1 MLENKAT
8 ILVVDDDP
16 IDLKILKKMLSEK
29 YNVDCLTSGEEAI
42 EYLKST
48 IPDLILLDIHMT
60 GKDGFEVNRMIK
72 SDSHCADIAVVFLT
86 GDDDRETEI
95 KCFKEGA
102 HDYIKKPYVV
112 EILLQR
118 VNRIVE
124 LNRLQKK
131 LGTEVEKQTRKAEE
145 RRKKVERLS
154 LQVMTT
160 LARTIDAKDKYTNGH
175 SVRVAEYA
183 REIARRYGKSEK
195 EQQEIYY
202 MGLLHD
208 IGKIGIPDDIINK
221 ISWLND
227 EEYDIIKTHPV
238 IGADILKNIS
248 EIPGIEIG
256 ARWHHE
262 KYDGSG
268 YPDGLRGKD
277 IPEVARIICVADA
290 YDAMTSNRSYRKIL
304 AQDTVREEIIKE
316 KGTQFDPEFADIM
329 IEMIDEDIE
338 YKMRGQ

>member
-1 MLENKAT
+1 MLEKEAT
-8 ILVVDDDP
+8 ILVVDDDL
-16 IDLKILKKMLSEK
+16 IDLKISQKMLAEQ
-29 YNVDCLTSGEEAI
+29 YNVDCVTSGEAAI
-42 EYLKST
+42 EYLKFT
-48 IPDLILLDIHMT
+48 VPDLILLDIHMP
-60 GKDGFEVNRMIK
+60 GKDGFEVNKIIK
-72 SDSHCADIAVVFLT
+72 SDLHCEDTAVVFLT

-102 HDYIKKPYVV
+102 YDYIKKPYVV
-112 EILLQR
+112 DIMLQR
-118 VNRIVE
+118 INRIIE

-131 LGTEVEKQTRKAEE
+131 LGTEVARQTRKAEA

-221 ISWLND
+221 TSWLND

-248 EIPGIEIG
+248 EIPGIEVG

-262 KYDGSG
+262 KYDGTG
-268 YPDGLRGKD
+268 YPDGLRGKN

-290 YDAMTSNRSYRKIL
+290 YDAMTSSRSYRQVL
-304 AQDTVREEIIKE
+304 AQDIVREEIEKG
-316 KGTQFDPEFADIM
+316 KGTQFDPKFADIM
-329 IEMIDEDIE
+329 LDMIDEDIE
-338 YKMRGQ
+338 YNMRGQ